1 MNKKGQT
8 LIFFV
13 LLIPIFVTL
22 MAVIVDVGVMRYTYQ
37 NTKSIVSDG
46 IRMYLKD
53 KDIATLKE
61 VLEDNGLEKEEYVIK
76 EEDAKVLDDKFGVQ
90 EPKKKNTKIWF
101 TVILGVIL
109 FPTKIIIYKVSK
121 NINNPIMNTRRF
133 LFLYLNLLI
142 LYKYDKKRLLL
153 K

>member
-53 KDIATLKE
+53 KDITTLKE

-76 EEDAKVLDDKFGVQ
+76 EEDAKVLVTVHTKAEAIFGQIIGFSSYDIDISLVGF
-90 EPKKKNTKIWF
+90 EENEE
-101 TVILGVIL
+101 
-109 FPTKIIIYKVSK
+109 IIIRKEEVS
-121 NINNPIMNTRRF
+121 
-133 LFLYLNLLI
+133 
-142 LYKYDKKRLLL
+142 
-153 K
+153 